1 MRRTGLSLFNEF
13 CNSLRKHLFLSHFIS
28 VELVQVTTYYTSKP
42 MNLEKAATYDD
53 ALRIRR
59 TVVSTYD
66 AVAIVEVNT
75 SICRLDHQVAIVK
88 TKFILIG
95 T

>member
-1 MRRTGLSLFNEF
+1 
-13 CNSLRKHLFLSHFIS
+13 
-28 VELVQVTTYYTSKP
+28 

-59 TVVSTYD
+59 TVAVVSTYD
-66 AVAIVEVNT
+66 AVAIVVVNT
-75 SICRLDHQVAIVK
+75 SICRLDHQMAIVK